1 MGNIIHPIS
10 FPTPTVETYGELQTA
25 FDHFN
30 RTIFGGKLP
39 ACLITLQRNK
49 RTFVYYSYERFVCGS
64 TGELTD
70 EIAMNPS
77 YFVARPIHVTL
88 STLVHEMAHQW
99 QFHFGKP
106 GRRGYHNHEWADFM
120 EQIGLMPSNTGQPGG
135 RRVGEQMT
143 HYTIDDGPFDRACA
157 DLLTTEYTLSWFD
170 RFPPVEPEN
179 VDLGELSRK
188 SAVAAIHQVTTEN
201 KSNRAKYRC
210 PSCSAQVWGKPGL
223 KVHCGEETC
232 NGVAY
237 QPVGTVGTV

>member
-1 MGNIIHPIS
+1 MGNIHPIS
-10 FPTPTVETYGELQTA
+10 VPTPTVETYGELQTA

-30 RTIFGGKLP
+30 RTIFGGTLP
-39 ACLITLQRNK
+39 TCLITLQRNK
-49 RTFVYYSYERFVCGS
+49 RTFGYYSHERFVCGS

-77 YFVARPIHVTL
+77 YFVARSIRTTL

-120 EQIGLMPSNTGQPGG
+120 EEIGLMPSNTGEPGG

-143 HYTIDDGPFDRACA
+143 HYIIDDGPFDRACA
-157 DLLTTEYTLSWFD
+157 DLLTSEYTLSWFD
-170 RFPPVEPEN
+170 RFPPVEPED
-179 VDLGELSRK
+179 VALGELSRK
-188 SAVAAIHQVTTEN
+188 SAVTAIHQVTTEN

-223 KVHCGEETC
+223 KVHCGEPTC

-237 QPVGTVGTV
+237 QPVGTEGVV